1 MDKSIK
7 ILFFICLIGIAFA
20 CESTSEKNETEV
32 MVDSSDLL
40 DDFPTKLDLVFAQK
54 SEWYEHWAQKLG
66 RFEADDFELML
77 SDTLEGFEMPEKNPI
92 LPSDPLFPYQFPHPG
107 GNGVMDIYSYK
118 IEAQDELDSPF
129 LNPDSE
135 VVWYKADG
143 MKERLLFMG
152 PSGAFEEGLWLSEE
166 EFLVLGFFQEVEGFR
181 PLVWLIRPN
190 ENLVYQFRMKKVTS
204 DYKIE
209 SYLNKKIKKVELI

>member
-1 MDKSIK
+1 
-7 ILFFICLIGIAFA
+7 
-20 CESTSEKNETEV
+20 
-32 MVDSSDLL
+32 
-40 DDFPTKLDLVFAQK
+40 
-54 SEWYEHWAQKLG
+54 
-66 RFEADDFELML
+66 
-77 SDTLEGFEMPEKNPI
+77 
-92 LPSDPLFPYQFPHPG
+92 
-107 GNGVMDIYSYK
+107 MDIYSYK

-152 PSGAFEEGLWLSEE
+152 PS
-166 EFLVLGFFQEVEGFR
+166 EGFR
-181 PLVWLIRPN
+181 PLVWLIRPY

>member
-1 MDKSIK
+1 
-7 ILFFICLIGIAFA
+7 
-20 CESTSEKNETEV
+20 
-32 MVDSSDLL
+32 
-40 DDFPTKLDLVFAQK
+40 
-54 SEWYEHWAQKLG
+54 
-66 RFEADDFELML
+66 
-77 SDTLEGFEMPEKNPI
+77 
-92 LPSDPLFPYQFPHPG
+92 
-107 GNGVMDIYSYK
+107 MDIYSYK

-152 PSGAFEEGLWLSEE
+152 PSG
-166 EFLVLGFFQEVEGFR
+166 FFQEAEGLR
-181 PLVWLIRPN
+181 PLVWLIRPY